1 MSKTKEETPK
11 APAPPSIGKA
21 ILGYV
26 IGAGLGLVALFVLSS
41 LLKSPP
47 ASQDELP
54 HLAILVQASNPGGFA
69 DPAARK
75 ALAKLHRDLIAVGD
89 LAVLGPLNYPV
100 LVPAAPLTP
109 RDFDTLT
116 EAELEAARPFFGV
129 GGYLSRVFSPDLRY
143 AILRAG
149 PKAGVGFV
157 RGVAGRVEALADE
170 VTAGG
175 ALRATPYSQALQLG
189 GDADVKA
196 TLNLYFGVQT
206 VLVDFQPKDKGG
218 AGKPESIRE
227 VYAAARAFV
236 RPVVRGVASE
246 GTFLHYACAVQGG
259 DPKLGG
265 IPGVANEQLLPILAM
280 ARAAKI
286 PALVAQDGS
295 LARVEIYTEA
305 EEQANRE
312 LGYDF
317 RANAPSMTTGT
328 FHFRRAK

>member
-11 APAPPSIGKA
+11 APAPPSIGKS

-26 IGAGLGLVALFVLSS
+26 IGAALGLGALFVLSS

-47 ASQDELP
+47 ASQDEVP
-54 HLAILVQASNPGGFA
+54 HLAILVQAPTAAGFA

-100 LVPAAPLTP
+100 LVPSAPLTA

-116 EAELEAARPFFGV
+116 EAELQAARPFFGV

-149 PKAGVGFV
+149 PKAGAGFV
-157 RGVAGRVEALADE
+157 RGVAGRVEALTDE

-206 VLVDFQPKDKGG
+206 VWVDFQPKEKGG
-218 AGKPESIRE
+218 AARPESILE
-227 VYAAARAFV
+227 VYKAARDFV
-236 RPVVRGVASE
+236 RPSVRGVASE
-246 GTFLHYACAVQGG
+246 GTFIHYACAVQGG

-265 IPGVANEQLLPILAM
+265 IPGLTPEQLAVHLAM

-286 PALVAQDGS
+286 PPLVAGDGS
-295 LARVEIYTEA
+295 VARVELYTEA

-317 RANAPSMTTGT
+317 RANAPAMTTGT
-328 FHFRRAK
+328 FYFRRAK